1 MIVYQG
7 NKQDFGEHVILNKI
21 DSVILDFYKK
31 NLGRST
37 SQSEIASWRSSM
49 QYMNNVLLDP
59 EIRIDLGVVIEYQVP
74 QTSKRIDFI
83 ITGQNEQQKSFAILV
98 ELKQWEKAQLTD
110 KDAVVATY
118 VGGKVREVSHPSYQA
133 WSYASLLNGFN
144 EAVYTNNIQLVPCA
158 YLHNYANDQIINHT
172 FYSSHIEKAPLF
184 LKDDVANLRSFIKK
198 FIRFGDK
205 ENIIL
210 KIENG
215 RIKPSK
221 ALADSL
227 SQMLK
232 GNQEFILIDD
242 QKVVY
247 ETAISLAL
255 RSSESKKNVLI
266 VEGGPGTGKSVV
278 AINLLVELTKKG
290 LFSQYVSKNAAPRTV
305 YEAKLKGTFKKTEIS
320 NLFSG
325 SGAFIACEQNRF
337 DALIVDEAHRLNEK
351 SGMFRNLGEN
361 QIKEIISASKFAIF
375 FIDENQKVT
384 LQDIGQKEEIQK
396 WAEKFDAS
404 ITTVELSSQFRC
416 NGSDAYLAWLDHIL
430 GIRETANITLE
441 GLNYEFKLVD
451 SPQELHDQIK
461 KLNSLKNSARMVAG
475 YCWEWNSRKD
485 SRLNDIIIEDHN
497 FAAKW
502 NLTEDGNLWIIN
514 PDSVNEIGCI
524 HTCQGLEVDY
534 IGVII
539 GPDLVYDDGEV
550 KVDPTKRAK
559 SDASLKG
566 YKTLLTNDPEN
577 AKQTIK
583 SIIKNTYRTLMTRG
597 MKGCYIHVC
606 DEKLRE
612 YFRKHINL
620 SVSE

>member
-21 DSVILDFYKK
+21 DSVILEFYKK

-59 EIRIDLGVVIEYQVP
+59 EIPSDSGVVIEYQVP

-110 KDAVVATY
+110 KDAVVATF

-158 YLHNYANDQIINHT
+158 YLHNYTNDQIINHS

-184 LKDDVANLRSFIKK
+184 LKDDVANLRAFIKK

-232 GNQEFILIDD
+232 GNQEFVLIDD

-290 LFSQYVSKNAAPRTV
+290 LFTQYVSKNAAPRTV

-325 SGAFIACEQNRF
+325 SGAFIDCEPNRF

-384 LQDIGQKEEIQK
+384 LQDIGKKDEIQK
-396 WAEKFDAS
+396 WANKFSAT

-416 NGSDAYLAWLDHIL
+416 NGSDAYLAWLDHVL
-430 GIRETANITLE
+430 GIRETANNTLE

-451 SPQELHDQIK
+451 SPHELHDQIK
-461 KLNSLKNSARMVAG
+461 KLNSIKNSARIVAG

-485 SRLNDIIIEDHN
+485 SRLNDIVIDDHN

-514 PDSVNEIGCI
+514 PESVNEIGCI

-539 GPDLVYDDGEV
+539 GPDLIYEDGEV

-566 YKTLLTNDPEN
+566 YKSLLTKDPEH

-597 MKGCYIHVC
+597 MKGCFIYIC
-606 DEKLRE
+606 DAKLRE
-612 YFRKHINL
+612 YFRNHIKLN
-620 SVSE
+620 